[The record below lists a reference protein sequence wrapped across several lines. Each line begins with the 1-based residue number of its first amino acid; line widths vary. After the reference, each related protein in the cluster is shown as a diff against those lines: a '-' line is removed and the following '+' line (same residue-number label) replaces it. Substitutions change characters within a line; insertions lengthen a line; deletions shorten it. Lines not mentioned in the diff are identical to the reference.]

1 MKRILLSFLFIF
13 GTYTISKAQL
23 TINQNHMPKAGDT
36 ARYSIAILDSS
47 ILLNYQNNGANQ
59 TWRFD
64 SLKAQRQN
72 VRSFYNS
79 ANTPYSINN
88 KIAEKIA
95 DTVNQQGVTL
105 TDVYEFY
112 TLDSN
117 TYSKDQRAVTLQTGF
132 FPLKVTPVYS
142 DKDEVYQFPLNYNDS
157 DSSTFSFSFNN
168 PFPAAYYGSKGY
180 RINKVDGWGTIHTP
194 YGSFNCIRVVTD
206 IVSYDSISFNN
217 NKSGINSHLREYKW
231 LTPQLSIPA
240 LTLSGSVIS
249 GIFIPSTVEYRDS
262 IRNVPTIFAPLA
274 LFSVNSRN
282 LSVGDTVKFNNN
294 SISINTHSYSW
305 SISPNTFNYINGSNA
320 QSESPEIV
328 FTDSG
333 YYDVQ
338 LIASNNHGNDSMR
351 RENYIRVNS
360 ITTALSKQLQT
371 KNDIKVFPNP
381 IKTGHPIN
389 LKGVKSYDNIKVLT
403 IEGKVIFQKKFTEIQ
418 NETQL
423 MLANL
428 KAGHYFIQLVGKNN
442 IQTIQLIVI
451 N

>member
-1 MKRILLSFLFIF
+1 MKRILLSFLFLF
-13 GTYTISKAQL
+13 GLYSIGKAQL
-23 TINQNHMPKAGDT
+23 TINHSHMPKAGDT

-47 ILLNYQNNGANQ
+47 ILLNYQSNGANQ
-59 TWRFD
+59 IWRFD

-168 PFPAAYYGSKGY
+168 QFPAAYYGSTGY

-217 NKSGINSHLREYKW
+217 NNSGTNSHLREYKW
-231 LTPQLSIPA
+231 LTPQLAIPA
-240 LTLSGSVIS
+240 LTISGVVTS

-274 LFSVNSRN
+274 IFSVNPRSF
-282 LSVGDTVKFNNN
+282 SVGDTVKFNNN
-294 SISINTHSYSW
+294 SISINTPSYSW

-320 QSESPEIV
+320 QSESPEVV